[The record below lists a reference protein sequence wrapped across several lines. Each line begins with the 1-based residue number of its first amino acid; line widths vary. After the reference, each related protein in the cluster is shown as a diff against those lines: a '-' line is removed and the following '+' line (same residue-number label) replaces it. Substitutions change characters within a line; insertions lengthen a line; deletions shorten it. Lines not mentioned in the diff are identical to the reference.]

1 MDEKLRE
8 LQRRAQEG
16 VEPRRELLHALERAG
31 RPLGDAWG
39 GPIPVRVEGPVP
51 DDALEALA
59 AFDPRRAGAHL
70 AQGAGARLA
79 RAPSGLLVVRRDQHG
94 FTLLA
99 GQPDTQDLQR
109 LAGWLGQP
117 WRWRVDRAYATR
129 LACSDDGEV
138 LACASSDGTLR
149 VGLGEQ
155 LTAGGARWTTPLR
168 GPARLLAIHDDELL
182 LVDDGLRRFDLA
194 GGLRSELA
202 LPEPPRLAC
211 AYHGW
216 VALARGT
223 STVAVYDPANR
234 LQWEKGVGYGA
245 RCLSLDRRT
254 LAVARQDVDLYSR
267 ADGDA
272 AGSIERASRV
282 TGTWEDPESTMG
294 LGRDVREIREYDP
307 DFVFAVWRADGHLL
321 LATEQGLLSEWAPAK
336 AGLLRRQAKREW
348 TRRRGCGK
356 AHPLGR
362 PAPLVAGRP
371 EDRVVFAPGNCTSTQ
386 AWALG
391 PKRPLQLTAP
401 RAEDADAPV
410 SAVAVAGCVAWL
422 ARTNG
427 SLERYEL
434 PGIRLYAPGGG

>member
-16 VEPRRELLHALERAG
+16 AEPRRELLHALQRAG
-31 RPLGDAWG
+31 RPLGDAWD
-39 GPIPVRVEGPVP
+39 GPVPVRVDGPVP
-51 DDALEALA
+51 DDALGALA
-59 AFDPRRAGAHL
+59 AFDPRRAAVHL
-70 AQGAGARLA
+70 PPGTGARLA
-79 RAPSGLLVVRRDQHG
+79 QVPSGLLVARRDARG
-94 FTLLA
+94 FSLLA
-99 GQPDTQDLQR
+99 GQADTMELR
-109 LAGWLGQP
+109 NLAGWVGQP
-117 WRWRVDRAYATR
+117 WRWRIDHAYLTR

-138 LACASSDGTLR
+138 LACASSEGMLR
-149 VGLGEQ
+149 VGLGEH
-155 LTAGGARWTTPLR
+155 LLAGGARWTIPLR
-168 GPARLLAIHDDELL
+168 GPARLLAIHQDELV
-182 LVDDGLRRFDLA
+182 LVDDALRRFDLA
-194 GGLRSELA
+194 GQPRSEQA
-202 LPEPPRLAC
+202 LPQRPWLAS

-216 VALARGT
+216 VALAWGT
-223 STVAVYDPANR
+223 STVGVFDPANR
-234 LQWEKGVGYGA
+234 LHWEKSVGYGA

-254 LAVARQDVDLYSR
+254 LAVARQDVHLYSR

-272 AGSIERASRV
+272 AGSIERPSRV

-321 LATEQGLLSEWAPAK
+321 LATEQGQLSEWTPTQ
-336 AGLLRRQAKREW
+336 GSSQAKREW
-348 TRRRGCGK
+348 VKRRGCGV

-362 PAPLVAGRP
+362 PAPLIAGRP
-371 EDRVVFAPGNCTSTQ
+371 EDRVVFAPGNCSSSL

-401 RAEDADAPV
+401 RHEDADAPV

-427 SLERYEL
+427 SLERHDL